1 MYLSEE
7 QRAAIRNCLQKQKT
21 KSCNDNTDKNKLS
34 SSNTPEMRKISQL
47 LFDARDG
54 REVFTPF

>member
-7 QRAAIRNCLQKQKT
+7 QRAAIRNCLKNQET
-21 KSCNDNTDKNKLS
+21 KSCNDNSEKNKRRCS
-34 SSNTPEMRKISQL
+34 HTSEMRRISQL

>member
-7 QRAAIRNCLQKQKT
+7 QRAAIRKCLKKQET
-21 KSCNDNTDKNKLS
+21 KSYNDNSEKNKRR
-34 SSNTPEMRKISQL
+34 SSNTLEMRRISQL

>member
-7 QRAAIRNCLQKQKT
+7 QRAAIRNCLKKQAT
-21 KSCNDNTDKNKLS
+21 KSYNDNSEKEKRRC
-34 SSNTPEMRKISQL
+34 SNTLEMRRISQL

-54 REVFTPF
+54 REIFTPF

>member
-7 QRAAIRNCLQKQKT
+7 QRAVIRACLKKQET
-21 KSCNDNTDKNKLS
+21 KSHNDNSKEDKRHCCDTL
-34 SSNTPEMRKISQL
+34 EMRMISQL

-54 REVFTPF
+54 REVFSPF